1 MSLNIFNKKIVN
13 NSDLN
18 LTEEILQPNLDS
30 NSIAKSGLWV
40 LGISFGGFLL
50 WASLAPLD
58 EGVPTQ
64 GMVSLDTKRKTV
76 QHLSGGILKDVLV
89 QEGQFVKE
97 GQVVL
102 RLDGA
107 AAKVNYESVRQRYLG
122 FRAIQSRLIAEQ
134 SGKNIID
141 FHADVVSALSDPLI
155 NQQTITQQ
163 QLFNARKN
171 ALAAE
176 LQALEENMQGV
187 TGQLNAMK
195 MVIPQRKS
203 QLNSLL
209 EELNNTKELVKE
221 GYVARNRQLELERMV
236 AEANASIAE
245 LSGNILKLTRQ
256 IAEIGQRSISRKQ
269 EYRKEIETLLAEV
282 TREVQSDVE
291 KYKAVTADLDRIE
304 IKAPVTGQ
312 VVGLAVQTVGAV
324 VQPGQ
329 RLLDVVPE
337 NQQLLLEARIPPH
350 LIDKVKPNLKADVRF
365 NSFAHSPQLVVEG
378 IIISVSG
385 DLLTDPQ
392 NPQINY
398 YLARVQL
405 TNQGL
410 ESLGKRQ
417 MQPGMPAE
425 IVIKTG
431 ERSLLTYLLHPLTKR
446 IAASLK
452 EE

>member
-1 MSLNIFNKKIVN
+1 MLLNKLNKKTVN
-13 NSDLN
+13 KSDLN
-18 LTEEILQPNLDS
+18 LDQEVLQTNLDS
-30 NSIAKSGLWV
+30 NSIAKSGLWII
-40 LGISFGGFLL
+40 GISFGGFLL
-50 WASLAPLD
+50 WASMAPLD

-76 QHLSGGILKDVLV
+76 QHVSGGILKDVLI

-107 AAKVNYESVRQRYLG
+107 PAKVNYESVRQRYLG
-122 FRAIQSRLIAEQ
+122 LRAIQSRLIAEQ
-134 SGKNIID
+134 SGANTID
-141 FHADVVSALSDPLI
+141 FHPDVDLALSDPLI
-155 NQQTITQQ
+155 KQQTITQQ
-163 QLFNARKN
+163 QLFHARKN
-171 ALAAE
+171 ALAAD

-365 NSFAHSPQLVVEG
+365 SSFAHSPQLVVEG

-392 NPQINY
+392 NPQSNY

>member
-171 ALAAE
+171 ALAAD
-176 LQALEENMQGV
+176 LQAFEENMQGV
-187 TGQLNAMK
+187 TSQLNAMK

-291 KYKAVTADLDRIE
+291 KYKAVTADLERIE

-324 VQPGQ
+324 LQPGQ

-365 NSFAHSPQLVVEG
+365 SSFAHSPQLVVEG

-392 NPQINY
+392 NPQSNY

>member
-1 MSLNIFNKKIVN
+1 MLVNIFNKKTVN
-13 NSDLN
+13 NSN
-18 LTEEILQPNLDS
+18 SSSNEEFVDTNLDS
-30 NSIAKSGLWV
+30 RSIAKSGLWV
-40 LGISFGGFLL
+40 IGIGFGGFLL

-58 EGVPTQ
+58 EGVPTP

-134 SGKNIID
+134 SSKNIID

-171 ALAAE
+171 ALAAD
-176 LQALEENMQGV
+176 LQALEETIQGV
-187 TGQLNAMK
+187 TSQLNAMQ
-195 MVIPQRKS
+195 MIMPQRKS

-236 AEANASIAE
+236 AEANASISE
-245 LSGNILKLTRQ
+245 LTGNILKLTRQ
-256 IAEIGQRSISRKQ
+256 IAELGQRSISRKQ
-269 EYRKEIETLLAEV
+269 EYRKEIETLLADV

-329 RLLDVVPE
+329 RLLDIVPE
-337 NQQLLLEARIPPH
+337 NQHLLLEAHIPPH

-365 NSFAHSPQLVVEG
+365 SSFAHSPQLVVEG
-378 IIISVSG
+378 NVISVSG

-392 NPQINY
+392 MPQSSY